1 MTKPYVIT
9 INAVSGGGK
18 TALAQLVHRALPRS
32 LLFCFDEFEATNCY
46 PADFYT
52 WSQQGADPL
61 AIDCPGMGAA
71 VDQAL
76 TQAGVDYLVLDCP
89 LGRDHPR
96 FAAIIDLAVFID
108 TPLDVALARR
118 ILRDY
123 PTAADVTAEHWQ
135 QLRTAL
141 THYLTKARHPY
152 LVAGRHKATSDLS
165 LDGWR
170 PLQALRDEVL
180 EKIRAD
186 QQNSPC

>member
-18 TALAQLVHRALPRS
+18 TALAQLVQLALPRAR
-32 LLFCFDEFEATNCY
+32 LFCFDEFEATNCY

-76 TQAGVDYLVLDCP
+76 AQGGLDYLVLDCP

-123 PTAADVTAEHWQ
+123 PTAADATAAHWQ
-135 QLRTAL
+135 QLRTTL
-141 THYLTKARHPY
+141 THYLIKARYPY
-152 LVAGRHKATSDLS
+152 LAASRHQATSDLIV
-165 LDGWR
+165 DGWR
-170 PLQALRDEVL
+170 PLPELRDEVL
-180 EKIRAD
+180 AKVRAT
-186 QQNSPC
+186 QQSL